1 MDIRDGSIAFRNIL
15 ISGLLWIPDTAAIPS
30 QAPVSHPESSDLPV
44 GRVRFGRLLGLSIG
58 SALGLVARKS
68 HREATIQ
75 RISASTSL
83 AVSAQAYG
91 LTILHPLGHY
101 PNL

>member
-1 MDIRDGSIAFRNIL
+1 MSVPMDMRDGFIAFRNIL

-58 SALGLVARKS
+58 SAHSQVALES
-68 HREATIQ
+68 HRGE
-75 RISASTSL
+75 
-83 AVSAQAYG
+83 
-91 LTILHPLGHY
+91 
-101 PNL
+101 